1 MTIKE
6 EHYFACANTSMGF
19 QNLYESNL
27 EGLNKCYNLYGVSS
41 KYISKLLTAIAKYYE
56 NDNNSIEFIH
66 CPANPDMLEGIII
79 RDKKV
84 AILDGNRPYI
94 IQMKNESIKKINIG
108 IPTLSKEKSPNNIDQ
123 INNTIKQLYSK
134 AYMAF
139 NNAIKIHDEWEKI
152 YIENMDF
159 KKANELTEKYINV
172 LFTNCKKHESGT
184 IRHRFFGGSTPNG
197 AINYVTSLTKDIK
210 NRYFI
215 KGRPGSGKSTMLKQ
229 MVNKAESLN
238 LDAEV
243 YHCGFDP
250 KSLDM
255 LLIPELDL
263 CIFDSTSPHEYYPNR
278 KNDNVIDMYTE
289 LITPGTDE
297 KYKDELLNIQ
307 SRYKALINTGTSYLK
322 EISKLD
328 EELYN
333 INLQNIDKKK
343 CTLIIDNLVKQI
355 SSM

>member
-1 MTIKE
+1 MTIRE
-6 EHYFACANTSMGF
+6 EHYFACANTSIGF

-27 EGLNKCYNLYGVSS
+27 KGLNKFYNLYGVSS
-41 KYISKLLTAIAKYYE
+41 KYISKLLTAIAKYYKE
-56 NDNNSIEFIH
+56 DNNSIEYIH

-79 RDKKV
+79 RNKKV

-94 IQMKNESIKKINIG
+94 NQINNKSIKKINIG
-108 IPTLSKEKSPNNIDQ
+108 IPTLSKEKLPNNIDQ
-123 INNTIKQLYSK
+123 INSTINQLYSK
-134 AYMAF
+134 AYIAF
-139 NNAIKIHDEWEKI
+139 NNAIKVHDEWEKI
-152 YIENMDF
+152 YIANMDF
-159 KKANELTEKYINV
+159 KKANELTEKYIND
-172 LFTNCKKHESGT
+172 LFATCKKHESGI

-197 AINYVTSLTKDIK
+197 SVDYVTNLTKDIK

-229 MVNKAESLN
+229 MVNKADSLN

-243 YHCGFDP
+243 YHCSFDP

-255 LLIPELDL
+255 LLVPELDL
-263 CIFDSTSPHEYYPNR
+263 CIFDSTYPHEYFPD
-278 KNDNVIDMYTE
+278 KEDDNVIDMYTE

-297 KYKDELLNIQ
+297 KYKNELSNIKL
-307 SRYKALINTGTSYLK
+307 RYKTLISAGILYLK

-328 EELYN
+328 EELYKF
-333 INLQNIDKKK
+333 NLRNIDKKK